1 MMFSNVIVGIA
12 KSTCSLA
19 LSQSFCEVP
28 ASLSDLGD
36 LAVGALDPMN
46 HSPSVLPNP
55 LTPRNSILQTSEI
68 SEITQTY
75 QVQDIILIEHQIL
88 LTNLQRNLYQ
98 QEERINNQILGVK
111 GLIILVL

>member
-12 KSTCSLA
+12 KSSCSLA

-46 HSPSVLPNP
+46 LSVLPNP
-55 LTPRNSILQTSEI
+55 LTPKSDYHVTSPYNIHTLSCKQVVRLLKLIRYKILS
-68 SEITQTY
+68 
-75 QVQDIILIEHQIL
+75 
-88 LTNLQRNLYQ
+88 
-98 QEERINNQILGVK
+98 
-111 GLIILVL
+111 

>member
-55 LTPRNSILQTSEI
+55 LTPKSDYHVTSPNSICTLSCK
-68 SEITQTY
+68 
-75 QVQDIILIEHQIL
+75 QVVRLLKLIRYKILS
-88 LTNLQRNLYQ
+88 
-98 QEERINNQILGVK
+98 
-111 GLIILVL
+111 

>member
-46 HSPSVLPNP
+46 HSLSVLLNP
-55 LTPRNSILQTSEI
+55 LTPKSDYHVTSSYSICTLS
-68 SEITQTY
+68 SK
-75 QVQDIILIEHQIL
+75 QVVRLLKLIRYKILS
-88 LTNLQRNLYQ
+88 
-98 QEERINNQILGVK
+98 
-111 GLIILVL
+111 

>member
-12 KSTCSLA
+12 KSSCSLA

-55 LTPRNSILQTSEI
+55 LTPKSDYHVTSPYSICTLS
-68 SEITQTY
+68 SK
-75 QVQDIILIEHQIL
+75 QVVRLLKLIRYKILS
-88 LTNLQRNLYQ
+88 
-98 QEERINNQILGVK
+98 
-111 GLIILVL
+111 

>member
-36 LAVGALDPMN
+36 LVVGALDPMN

-55 LTPRNSILQTSEI
+55 LTPRSDYHVTSPYSICTLS
-68 SEITQTY
+68 SK
-75 QVQDIILIEHQIL
+75 QVVRLLKLIRYKILS
-88 LTNLQRNLYQ
+88 
-98 QEERINNQILGVK
+98 
-111 GLIILVL
+111 

>member
-55 LTPRNSILQTSEI
+55 LTPKSDYHVTSPYSICTLS
-68 SEITQTY
+68 SK
-75 QVQDIILIEHQIL
+75 QVVRLLKLIRYKILS
-88 LTNLQRNLYQ
+88 
-98 QEERINNQILGVK
+98 
-111 GLIILVL
+111 

>member
-12 KSTCSLA
+12 KSTGSLA

-46 HSPSVLPNP
+46 HSLSVLPNP
-55 LTPRNSILQTSEI
+55 LTPKSDYHVTSSYSICTLSCKQVVRLLKLI
-68 SEITQTY
+68 SY
-75 QVQDIILIEHQIL
+75 KILS
-88 LTNLQRNLYQ
+88 
-98 QEERINNQILGVK
+98 
-111 GLIILVL
+111 